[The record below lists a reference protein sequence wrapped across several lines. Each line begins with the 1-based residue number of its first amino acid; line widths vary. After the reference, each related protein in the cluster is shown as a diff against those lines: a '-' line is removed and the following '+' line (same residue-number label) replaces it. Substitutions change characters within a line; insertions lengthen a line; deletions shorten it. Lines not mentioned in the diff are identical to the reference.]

1 MTVLL
6 IFLWALQRGIFS
18 YCYLLIGKTFFKAE
32 ITLKKCLSGAAM
44 LYAGLAIDYLLGMQ
58 LHATFIIAQYALF
71 ARFWFP
77 QPWKKVWQGT
87 ITLFVIGE
95 IAEILLV
102 FASQIL
108 FTPEEKLLFDNTK
121 LLAYP
126 AFKLNF
132 IGALLL
138 LLVCG
143 LLMLGKKKLPKFSFS
158 SVVLI
163 PLWLRLSLSALAI
176 VSLASWYWN
185 AASTGNLGFF
195 GNRAGILTLILVG
208 SVILALVFSIARDI
222 AQSSLERRNRALG
235 ATQQSIASFLFE
247 MRAFRH
253 DIANMLY
260 GWQGAVMEGDLE
272 KIKAYSAEMRN
283 TFTLINNDN
292 TLNLQK
298 LASGSVRG
306 LLSEKLQ
313 SAERSGVPAFL
324 YVDGVYD
331 RFRMKDS
338 DLVRLLGILAD
349 NAIRAASD
357 CDCPMLHIHVFQE
370 DGSIR
375 FLVRNTAK
383 DSLLASTDAL
393 DGAPDEAIDYT
404 FPHGIGLKSAREII
418 SRYPRAELFLYT
430 RSRYVEACLALPA

>member
-1 MTVLL
+1 MTILL
-6 IFLWALQRGIFS
+6 VFLWAVQRSIITFG
-18 YCYLLIGKTFFKAE
+18 YLLIGKIFFKTE
-32 ITLKKCLSGAAM
+32 ITVKKWLSGSLMAFAS
-44 LYAGLAIDYLLGMQ
+44 LAIDYLLGLA
-58 LHATFIIAQYALF
+58 LHPAFLIAEYALF

-77 QPWKKVWQGT
+77 QPWKKAWQGT
-87 ITLFVIGE
+87 LTLFTIGE

-102 FASQIL
+102 VTSKFL
-108 FTPEEKLLFDNTK
+108 FTAEEQALFDNRK
-121 LLAYP
+121 LLIFP
-126 AFKLNF
+126 TFKLNF

-138 LLVCG
+138 LLVSG
-143 LLMLGKKKLPKFSFS
+143 LLLLGKNKLSKFSFGS
-158 SVVLI
+158 LMRI
-163 PLWLRLSLSALAI
+163 PLWLRLSLSAAVI
-176 VSLASWYWN
+176 VSLAGWYWSV
-185 AASTGNLGFF
+185 AEKEAFWAETP
-195 GNRAGILTLILVG
+195 GIMT
-208 SVILALVFSIARDI
+208 LALTIFVVLVLVLSILRDI
-222 AQSSLERRNRALG
+222 AQSRLERRNRALG

-357 CDCPMLHIHVFQE
+357 CDCPMVHIHVFQE

-383 DSLLASTDAL
+383 DSLLAATDAL
-393 DGAPDEAIDYT
+393 DGTPGEAIDYT
-404 FPHGIGLKSAREII
+404 SPHGIGLKSAREIV
-418 SRYPRAELFLYT
+418 SRYPKAELFLYT